1 MEAVQVVG
9 GSPQIK
15 APGGSTPSACVWVD
29 DDKGWPPGAGFCGLN
44 SNQVNLQGGVDSAQA
59 CVV

>member
-29 DDKGWPPGAGFCGLN
+29 VDKGWPRGLGF
-44 SNQVNLQGGVDSAQA
+44 VA
-59 CVV
+59 